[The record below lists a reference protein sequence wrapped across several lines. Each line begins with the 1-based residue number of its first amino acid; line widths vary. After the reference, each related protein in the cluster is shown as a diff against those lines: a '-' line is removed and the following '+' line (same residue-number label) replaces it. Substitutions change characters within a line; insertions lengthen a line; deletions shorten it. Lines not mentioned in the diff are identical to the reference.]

1 MKTYIALETQVQ
13 RYPETRSSLD
23 GYSHGTFFLGLRS
36 GRHAHAPAFSLIRRK
51 PKIKNTRSNKVLRL
65 EMARLKY
72 GEIVWRD
79 LRCSSNTAGTVVIY
93 FGNSIMLDTPS
104 QVDDI
109 R

>member
-1 MKTYIALETQVQ
+1 MHACTRADFFFGMYQLET
-13 RYPETRSSLD
+13 RFAR
-23 GYSHGTFFLGLRS
+23 
-36 GRHAHAPAFSLIRRK
+36 
-51 PKIKNTRSNKVLRL
+51 IKNTRSNKVLRL